1 MRIDW
6 ELPIKLQD
14 GTVLRAD
21 VYRPNKKGRFPVIM
35 TMGPYAKG
43 LAWQDEL
50 YATTWKLFSGD
61 HPDAVKDSTNKY
73 QSWETVDP
81 ELWVPDGYAC
91 VRVDSRGAGRSP
103 GYLDPWSPQE
113 TDDFVECI
121 DWAGTRDWSNGKV
134 GLNGISYYG
143 MNQWWVA
150 GRQPKHLA
158 AMCAWE
164 AANDYYRE
172 FSRHGGILCTF
183 IKDWY
188 RCLLYTSDAA
198 DE

>member
-1 MRIDW
+1 MTARKNHNGSSRPEIRRPKKKSKDGSWTEVRDGMRIDW
-6 ELPIKLQD
+6 ELPIQLQD

-43 LAWQDEL
+43 LAWRDEL

-113 TDDFVECI
+113 TDDFAECI
-121 DWAGTRDWSNGKV
+121 DWAGTRD
-134 GLNGISYYG
+134 
-143 MNQWWVA
+143 
-150 GRQPKHLA
+150 
-158 AMCAWE
+158 
-164 AANDYYRE
+164 
-172 FSRHGGILCTF
+172 
-183 IKDWY
+183 
-188 RCLLYTSDAA
+188 
-198 DE
+198 